1 MAGAMWNC
9 CHLGTSSVYTI
20 QPCISLQCHFIQSHT
35 GRVHMCLAVT
45 CHLHFWQNDWDLLR
59 ATAVTQGW
67 NGYRNKSQHRRLT
80 MEKKIILPLLPRL
93 EPGTFQSRVWL
104 SNQWAIPT
112 PAHTMTRTHT
122 HNHGIPHS
130 NFETVKP
137 LQETS
142 YSGVVISAHWQDS
155 TSTTVTTTAR
165 PNNNK
170 PSSKKDS
177 PFSFF
182 FSFFCSRLPW
192 RK

>member
-45 CHLHFWQNDWDLLR
+45 YHLHFWQNDWDLLR

-80 MEKKIILPLLPRL
+80 MEKKIISPLLPGL

-122 HNHGIPHS
+122 HTTMVYHIQILKQS
-130 NFETVKP
+130 NPFRKPATV
-137 LQETS
+137 
-142 YSGVVISAHWQDS
+142 V
-155 TSTTVTTTAR
+155 
-165 PNNNK
+165 
-170 PSSKKDS
+170 
-177 PFSFF
+177 
-182 FSFFCSRLPW
+182 
-192 RK
+192 